1 MSFSTTVTRISPVKL
16 IPERPGYTQTPTLFS
31 PVQEISC
38 FREIKPGFGSR
49 HIADDAPFTLRD
61 STNSDFRI
69 PTDAEW
75 AWLSNRFDADKIIF
89 EFPDII
95 ITTNAPPPQP
105 IPLTI
110 AGCLVRFIPP
120 DIALPTVLP
129 LGRFKPYSTAKRDIF
144 PFLLPKFRFPTL
156 DQRSTIVDTLQE
168 EVNIR
173 AVHFVPPLIIVE
185 LSVTD
190 GRKYEYKTL
199 PGKAGGLNIMYHHGE
214 ESFWSESRE
223 ASYAR
228 LITPTATAN
237 DTTNYLYTE
246 PFKLSPGVCVSSVAC
261 ARGTAWLSTSA
272 GILIQR
278 GAERR
283 LTLANHG
290 FQHSDEVFHP
300 DPTSG
305 RRIGQ
310 IRLRLPPH
318 DLALAELDPS
328 ITFDNQRYFE
338 APNPQRLVDHTTIQA
353 GDWFECDGMSTGRI
367 DLCARSLGAS
377 YPNKDSQPDLKI
389 PYRNWEI
396 DLHFSAFGI
405 LGANVQDGICGAPL
419 VDGNGRVAGMFRSVD
434 DAGIFAS
441 TASMDL
447 LIREGWAVI

>member
-1 MSFSTTVTRISPVKL
+1 MSSATTVTRLSPVKL
-16 IPERPGYTQTPTLFS
+16 IPERPGYTQTPALFS
-31 PVQEISC
+31 HIQATSH
-38 FREIKPGFGSR
+38 FREIAPGFGSR
-49 HIADDAPFTLRD
+49 HVADDAPFTLWD
-61 STNSDFRI
+61 STKSDFRT

-75 AWLSNRFDADKIIF
+75 TWISERYRSSNVVF

-95 ITTNAPPPQP
+95 ITTDVPPHQP
-105 IPLTI
+105 IPLTV
-110 AGCLVRFIPP
+110 AGCLARFIPP
-120 DIALPTVLP
+120 DVTLQSVLP
-129 LGRFKPYSTAKRDIF
+129 LGHFIPYGSADRDIF
-144 PFLLPKFRFPTL
+144 PFQLPKFRFPTL
-156 DQRSTIVDTLQE
+156 DQRSIIVDALQE
-168 EVNIR
+168 ELNVR
-173 AVHFVPPLIIVE
+173 AVHFVPPLIVVE

-190 GRKYEYKTL
+190 GRKYERKTL
-199 PGKAGGLNIMYHHGE
+199 PGKAGGLNIMYRHRE
-214 ESFWSESRE
+214 ESFWSEARR

-237 DTTNYLYTE
+237 DSTDYLYTE
-246 PFKLSPGVCVSSVAC
+246 PFKLSPGVCVSSAAC

-310 IRLRLPPH
+310 IRLHLPPH
-318 DLALAELDPS
+318 DLAFAELDPL
-328 ITFDNQRYFE
+328 ITFDNHRYFE
-338 APNPQRLVDHTTIQA
+338 APNPQRLVDHSAIQA

-367 DLCARSLGAS
+367 DLCARSLGALH
-377 YPNKDSQPDLKI
+377 PNKDLHPRLKI

-396 DLHFSAFGI
+396 DLRFSAFGI
-405 LGANVQDGICGAPL
+405 LGANVQDGVCGAPL
-419 VDGNGRVAGMFRSVD
+419 VDTNGRVAGMCRSVD
-434 DAGIFAS
+434 DTGMFAS

-447 LIREGWAVI
+447 LIREGWAVV